1 MNGADIAVLLGLAYF
16 AARGYRGGLLRE
28 AMSVAAGAAG
38 LWAALRWTED
48 IVPRV
53 AHLIPG
59 PAGVATS
66 LVFLAIF
73 SLAFIVGRKLELL
86 VRRTW
91 VAAGSS
97 STNRLAGLSFGMF
110 EGAVVIGFAVLG
122 LQQFAPP
129 GASYEEGDTSLTG
142 RVAAMHRKVEES
154 HLARGMAGLTG
165 GMFSALMG
173 TAEERARMLASGGE
187 EAADGP

>member
-1 MNGADIAVLLGLAYF
+1 MNGADIAVLLGLSYF
-16 AARGYRGGLLRE
+16 AVRGYRGGLLHE
-28 AMSVAAGAAG
+28 FLSVAAAVIG
-38 LWAALRWTED
+38 LWAALRWTDD
-48 IVPRV
+48 IVPHI
-53 AHLIPG
+53 AHAVPG

-73 SLAFIVGRKLELL
+73 SLAFIVGRKLELV

-91 VAAGSS
+91 VTVGSS
-97 STNRLAGLSFGMF
+97 PTNRLAGLSFGML
-110 EGAVVIGFAVLG
+110 EGAVVIGFAVMG
-122 LQQFAPP
+122 LQQFAP
-129 GASYEEGDTSLTG
+129 AVDERDESLTG

-173 TAEERARMLASGGE
+173 SAEERSRMLASGGE
-187 EAADGP
+187 EPANGP